1 MSAALAGRVIVVT
14 GAANGIGRATARALA
29 ARGAALVLDDIDL
42 AGLESLRAAIGD
54 GARAFG
60 ADVRRPDQLEA
71 MMREAVAAWGRVD
84 AVVNCAGVVAPGAID
99 TSPADAVARQL
110 ETNLTGT
117 INVVRAFLPQFRR
130 QGAGHLV
137 LVASLAGMVPL
148 PGESVYAATK
158 FGVRGFALSLAL
170 ELKPTGIRVTNV
182 CPDSTRTAMLDIEAG
197 EEGSSLSFAS
207 APMAP
212 EQVAAAI
219 LDALERPRLEVTVP
233 GSRGRLIRLL
243 GAMPFLFRP
252 LYPVMD
258 AMGRRRKAR
267 FRRELESRPI

>member
-1 MSAALAGRVIVVT
+1 MSVTLRGRVIVVT

-60 ADVRRPDQLEA
+60 ADVRRPDQLEEL
-71 MMREAVAAWGRVD
+71 MRGAVAVWGRVD
-84 AVVNCAGVVAPGAID
+84 AVVNCAGVVVPGAID
-99 TSPADAVARQL
+99 TSPPDAVARQL

-117 INVVRAFLPQFRR
+117 INVVRAFLPLFRR
-130 QGAGHLV
+130 QGSGHLV

-170 ELKPTGIRVTNV
+170 ELRRTGIRVTNV

-212 EQVAAAI
+212 EQVAAAV

-233 GSRGRLIRLL
+233 ASRGRLIRLL
-243 GAMPFLFRP
+243 GAIPFIFRP

-267 FRRELESRPI
+267 FRRERESRPV